1 MPGRPAPKRG
11 GRTQVAICFWQTS
24 RSIRSCK
31 SLNDPTISHALIDTM
46 DAGLFNVFLWVMAIV
61 LLGGAG
67 ASRPAVISGSI
78 GLNPETP
85 LHWINNSYGLD
96 PTE

>member
-1 MPGRPAPKRG
+1 MV
-11 GRTQVAICFWQTS
+11 T
-24 RSIRSCK
+24 
-31 SLNDPTISHALIDTM
+31 
-46 DAGLFNVFLWVMAIV
+46 GLFNLFLWVMAIV

>member
-11 GRTQVAICFWQTS
+11 GRTQVAAS
-24 RSIRSCK
+24 RYFQPP
-31 SLNDPTISHALIDTM
+31 LNDPTISHGSIDTKI
-46 DAGLFNVFLWVMAIV
+46 AGLFNVFLWVMAIV

-96 PTE
+96 PTV

>member
-11 GRTQVAICFWQTS
+11 GRTQVAGAS
-24 RSIRSCK
+24 VP
-31 SLNDPTISHALIDTM
+31 LNDPTISHGLIDTM
-46 DAGLFNVFLWVMAIV
+46 VTGLFNVFLWVMAIV

-96 PTE
+96 PTV